1 MGRKYERKTLRKRD
15 ANVIKLALIE
25 VTEKQGYLS
34 ERRINY
40 NVPRSTLMDY
50 LKRKRE
56 GKLDTYVS

>member
-34 ERRINY
+34 ERLASIIM
-40 NVPRSTLMDY
+40 SQDLH
-50 LKRKRE
+50 
-56 GKLDTYVS
+56 